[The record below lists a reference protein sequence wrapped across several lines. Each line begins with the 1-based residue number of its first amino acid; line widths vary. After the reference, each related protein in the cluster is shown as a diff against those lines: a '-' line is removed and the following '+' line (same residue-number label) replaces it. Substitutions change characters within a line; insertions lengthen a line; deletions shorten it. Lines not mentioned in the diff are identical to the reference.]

1 MKKSIQRQ
9 IALENGDLTYEGLPC
24 KRKGHTLR
32 YSLRSQCVQC
42 QKGTTKNRDKK
53 GKQIH
58 ARSRMKTK
66 YGITEF
72 DWLRMYEQQGGKCL
86 ILSCTFTSHDKWWEQ
101 GFFGLHVDHCH
112 KTGKV
117 RGLLCAEC
125 NKETGKIEKNIKLVH
140 ERIKY
145 VYNFM
150 NYR

>member
-1 MKKSIQRQ
+1 MKKSIPRQ
-9 IALENGDLTYEGLPC
+9 IALENGDLTYEGSPC

-42 QKGTTKNRDKK
+42 QKDGVQYDKNTIE

-72 DWLRMYEQQGGKCL
+72 DWLIMYEQQGGKCF
-86 ILSCTFTSHDKWWEQ
+86 ISSCTFTSHDKWWEQ

-150 NYR
+150 S